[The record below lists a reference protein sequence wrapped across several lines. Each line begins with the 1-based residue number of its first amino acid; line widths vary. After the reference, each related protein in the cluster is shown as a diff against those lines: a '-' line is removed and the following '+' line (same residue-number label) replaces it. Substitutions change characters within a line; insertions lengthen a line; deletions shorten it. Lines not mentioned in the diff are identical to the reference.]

1 MVKKVKKNFSKLVN
15 RATQFIT
22 GDLSQELNNSSG
34 IKEFK
39 KFDGMDKLIRQSG
52 AEGCVLLKN
61 NGVLPITK
69 EDNVA
74 VFGRCQCNYFYVGY
88 GSGGDVIPPYKIN
101 LIDGMINCNINI
113 NNELANLYNLWC
125 NDENNVPDEG
135 FWGHWPM
142 NYDEMV
148 LDYETVKKASEQSN
162 KAIFVIGRAAGED
175 RENELKKGSYY
186 LTDIEKNNFKLVCSI
201 FKKVIIIMDCGNLI
215 DMAWT
220 EDYADNISAIL
231 LAGQGGQES
240 GNAVADVLCGNVNPC
255 GKLTDTIARY
265 YEDYPSSQNFGGKEF
280 NNYSEDIY
288 VGYRYFETF
297 AKNKVLYPFG
307 FGLSYTTFSFEN
319 LKFEVNGNKIH
330 IEVKITNTGNV
341 KGKEVAEL
349 YVKAPCGKL
358 GKPSKSLI
366 QFEKTKLL
374 DKNESQVISFDID
387 KYEFSSY
394 DDEGKTGYKSS
405 YVLEDGEYIFFVG
418 NSVRT
423 ENVVGTIDIQKTEV
437 IKKLNEVCAL
447 KNSFNRLVATENNGK
462 IVEKYDLLSLGQRDL
477 KERILDS
484 IPKEIG
490 FKGNNGYKLVDVKNG
505 KVTLDEFISQ
515 LSNEELEMLTRG
527 SGAMNSH
534 LGVNGNAG
542 AYGGITD
549 ELSKYGIP
557 PMITSDGPAGIR
569 IRKCTSLLPCG
580 TTLASTWNKELIFE
594 LFAKQTNE
602 LDEYNIDILLAPGMN
617 IHRNPLCGRNF
628 EYYSEDPVISGEI
641 ATATVKG
648 IQSTGRSA
656 CPKHFAC
663 NNQEVRRNTNDSRVS
678 ERALR
683 EIYLKG
689 FEIVVKKAK
698 PMNIMTSYNKM
709 NGVWSHYN
717 FDLAKTVLRDEWNYD
732 GVVIT
737 DWWMKKSNSQEFENL
752 KDNAYRVRSCVDVLM
767 PGNMS
772 KLKSKY
778 ENNTTLLETINEPN
792 GITRAEIERS
802 AKTVL
807 NFILKRM

>member
-1 MVKKVKKNFSKLVN
+1 MIKQIKKIFSKFVN
-15 RATQFIT
+15 KASQFIT
-22 GDLSQELNNSSG
+22 GDLSQELNTVNNVH
-34 IKEFK
+34 EK
-39 KFDGMDKLIRQSG
+39 KIFDGMDKLLRKSG

-61 NGVLPITK
+61 NGSLPITK

-74 VFGRCQCNYFYVGY
+74 VFGRCQYNFFYVGY
-88 GSGGDVIPPYKIN
+88 GSGGDVIPAYRVN
-101 LIDGMINCNINI
+101 LIDGIKNCNISFNEELFSHYVKWCNEP
-113 NNELANLYNLWC
+113 NNE
-125 NDENNVPDEG
+125 PDEG

-142 NYDEMV
+142 NYPEMPLTDEI
-148 LDYETVKKASEQSN
+148 VKNASVKSN
-162 KAIFVIGRAAGED
+162 KAIYVIGRAAGED
-175 RENELKKGSYY
+175 RENKLQKGSYY
-186 LTDIEKNNFKLVCSI
+186 LTDTEKSNLDLICSV
-201 FKKVIIIMDCGNLI
+201 FNEVIVIMDCGNLI

-220 EDYADNISAIL
+220 EEYSDKISAIII
-231 LAGQGGQES
+231 AGQGGQES

-255 GKLTDTIARY
+255 GKLTDTIARN
-265 YEDYPSSQNFGGKEF
+265 YEDYPSAKNFGGKRF
-280 NNYSEDIY
+280 NNYAEDIY

-297 AKNKVLYPFG
+297 AKDKVLYPFG
-307 FGLSYTTFSFEN
+307 FGLSYTTFSYEN
-319 LKFEVNGNKIH
+319 LKFEQNNEKIH
-330 IEVKITNTGNV
+330 IEVKVTNTGDI
-341 KGKEVAEL
+341 KGKEVIEL

-358 GKPSKSLI
+358 GKPSRSLI

-374 DKNESQVISFDID
+374 DKGESQIITFNID
-387 KYEFSSY
+387 KYQFSSY

-405 YVLEDGEYIFFVG
+405 YVLEEGEYIFFVG
-418 NSVRT
+418 SNVRT
-423 ENVVGTIDIQKTEV
+423 TNIAGTINIDKTEL
-437 IKKLNEVCAL
+437 IERLNEVCSV
-447 KNSFNRLVATENNGK
+447 KNPFERLVAYDKDGYTEA
-462 IVEKYDLLSLGQRDL
+462 KYEMLKLGSRDL
-477 KERILDS
+477 KGRILDS
-484 IPKEIG
+484 LPKEIG
-490 FKGNNGYKLVDVKNG
+490 FTGDKGYKLIDVKNG
-505 KVTLDEFISQ
+505 KITLDDFISQ
-515 LSNEELEMLTRG
+515 LNNDELEALTRG
-527 SGAMNSH
+527 HGAMNSH
-534 LGVNGNAG
+534 LGVDGNAG
-542 AYGGITD
+542 AYGGIID
-549 ELSKYGIP
+549 SLQKHGIP

-594 LFAKQTNE
+594 LFAKQTQE

-641 ATATVKG
+641 AAATVKG

-698 PMNIMTSYNKM
+698 PMNIMTSYNKV
-709 NGVWSHYN
+709 NNVWSHYN
-717 FDLAKTVLRDEWNYD
+717 FDLVKTVLRDEWNYD

-737 DWWMKKSNSQEFENL
+737 DWWMQHSHSQEFPQL
-752 KDNAYRVRSCVDVLM
+752 RDNAYRVRSQVDVLM
-767 PGNMS
+767 PGNMNRV
-772 KLKSKY
+772 KSKY
-778 ENNTTLLETINEPN
+778 ESNKTLLKTIGKPD

-807 NFILKRM
+807 QFILKRM

>member
-1 MVKKVKKNFSKLVN
+1 MIKKLKKGFSKFIN
-15 RATQFIT
+15 RASQFIT
-22 GDLSQELNNSSG
+22 GDLSQELNTAKHIS
-34 IKEFK
+34 EK
-39 KFDGMDKLIRQSG
+39 KIIDGMDKLLRQSA

-61 NGVLPITK
+61 NDSLPITK

-74 VFGRCQCNYFYVGY
+74 IFGRCQYNYFYVGY
-88 GSGGDVIPPYKIN
+88 GSGGDVIPSYRVN
-101 LIDGMINCNINI
+101 LLDGMRNCNINI
-113 NNELANLYNLWC
+113 NKELAEHYKKWC
-125 NDENNVPDEG
+125 NEPNNEPDEG

-142 NYDEMV
+142 NYSEME
-148 LDYETVKKASEQSN
+148 LDIETVKKVSKTSN

-175 RENELKKGSYY
+175 RENKLTKGSYY
-186 LTDIEKNNFKLVCSI
+186 LTDTEKNNLELVCSV
-201 FKKVIIIMDCGNLI
+201 FNEVIVIMDCGNLI

-220 EDYADNISAIL
+220 EEFSEISAIII
-231 LAGQGGQES
+231 AGQGGQES

-255 GKLTDTIARY
+255 GKLTDTIAKN
-265 YEDYPSSQNFGGKEF
+265 YEDYPSSNNFGGKKF
-280 NNYSEDIY
+280 NNYAEDIY

-297 AKNKVLYPFG
+297 AKDKVLYPFG
-307 FGLSYTTFSFEN
+307 FGLSYTNFSFEN
-319 LKFEVNGNKIH
+319 LKFEKQNSKIH
-330 IEVKITNTGNV
+330 IEVKITNTGDFE
-341 KGKEVAEL
+341 GKEVVEL

-374 DKNESQVISFDID
+374 DKGESQIIKFDIN
-387 KYEFSSY
+387 KYQFASY

-405 YVLEDGEYIFFVG
+405 YVLEKGEYIFFAG
-418 NSVRT
+418 SDVRT
-423 ENVVGTIDIQKTEV
+423 TNIVGKINIDKTEL
-437 IKKLNEVCAL
+437 IEQLSEVC
-447 KNSFNRLVATENNGK
+447 SVQDPFERLVAYENNGSISK
-462 IVEKYDLLSLGQRDL
+462 KYEMLKLGKRDL
-477 KERILDS
+477 KERILNS
-484 IPKEIG
+484 LPKEIG
-490 FKGNNGYKLVDVKNG
+490 FKGDKGYKLNDVKNN
-505 KVTLDEFISQ
+505 KITLDEFISQ
-515 LSNEELEMLTRG
+515 LNNDELEALTRG

-534 LGVNGNAG
+534 FGVDGNAG
-542 AYGGITD
+542 AYGGIID
-549 ELSKYGIP
+549 SLKDHGIP

-594 LFAKQTNE
+594 LFSKQTQE
-602 LDEYNIDILLAPGMN
+602 LDENGIDILLAPGMN

-656 CPKHFAC
+656 CPKHFVC

-698 PMNIMTSYNKM
+698 PMNIMTSYNKL

-737 DWWMKKSNSQEFENL
+737 DWWMQHSHSQEFPQL

-767 PGNMS
+767 PGNMNR
-772 KLKSKY
+772 LKSKY
-778 ENNTTLLETINEPN
+778 EKNNTLLKTIDKPD
-792 GITRAEIERS
+792 GITRAELERT

-807 NFILKRM
+807 SFVLKRM